1 MIVVVEGG
9 LDWLLPH
16 PVTPAVNATDKATRS
31 RPPRRRR
38 RGSTSRSR
46 PARVMPEPAVVQGW
60 LENGLRP
67 GFCCANSVPE
77 LELPG
82 TLGRCRLAVMPERV
96 RVVVTGAV
104 ELMVADT
111 GLKLRVGM

>member
-31 RPPRRRR
+31 RP
-38 RGSTSRSR
+38 
-46 PARVMPEPAVVQGW
+46 ARVRPEPALVQGW

-67 GFCCANSVPE
+67 GFCCANMVPE

>member
-1 MIVVVEGG
+1 M
-9 LDWLLPH
+9 
-16 PVTPAVNATDKATRS
+16 
-31 RPPRRRR
+31 
-38 RGSTSRSR
+38 
-46 PARVMPEPAVVQGW
+46 
-60 LENGLRP
+60 
-67 GFCCANSVPE
+67 VPE

-104 ELMVADT
+104 ELMATDT